1 MSEKETEIKKNDV
14 DNKEKKGK
22 KSDKAIVV
30 GLVIAL
36 LGGVAYGG
44 YKAYE
49 YFKPFNIEDRIASLK
64 KDAGDDG
71 RVIDH
76 IDEDRIKEIF
86 DKVEKKGTSEYDM
99 AQNELKN
106 NPYKNSVV
114 DGMNIYEAGTSGK
127 ESFSELYKNGSFEY
141 WFTGLSLRHPDDEKV
156 DPNQTDSF
164 NSFSSAIF
172 ALDREDNKKLSD
184 KEVQTWAENAE
195 AMALKQHSPAYF
207 YIKDLILNLKGK
219 NPTTASVYYLMIANR
234 IKPDMLTE
242 DLSYN
247 ITDNTKYLDTSHKD
261 EKKKKSIVYSWD
273 TDIEFLN
280 KQNAVIHELVDGS
293 LTHYAI
299 VDKVNARG
307 SRYRANNAK
316 DHFVTVIHYK
326 DISNKMLAE
335 YAITS
340 GNNDA
345 QASNISTGLY
355 SVYKPAFT
363 WNISPKIEKICTQY
377 YDIVEP
383 MVYNGTFTSRKD
395 VINQMVKKYKY
406 SFDEIM
412 SAVLTYEYWAL
423 G

>member
-30 GLVIAL
+30 GLVVAL

-49 YFKPFNIEDRIASLK
+49 YFKPFNIEDRIASVK
-64 KDAGDDG
+64 KDAGEDG
-71 RVIDH
+71 RVIEKLPQKY
-76 IDEDRIKEIF
+76 IDEGIDNL
-86 DKVEKKGTSEYDM
+86 KKDGSVK
-99 AQNELKN
+99 NELNKE
-106 NPYKNSVV
+106 PYKNSVA
-114 DGMNIYEAGTSGK
+114 DGASISVMGGSGV
-127 ESFSELYKNGSFEY
+127 ESFAQLYNKKDEFGS
-141 WFTGLSLRHPDDEKV
+141 GVSSVSMRHPDDEKA

-164 NSFSSAIF
+164 NTFSSALF
-172 ALDREDNKKLSD
+172 ALDRLENKKLSD

-207 YIKDLILNLKGK
+207 YIKNLILNLKGK

-247 ITDNTKYLDTSHKD
+247 ITDNTKYLNTSHKD
-261 EKKKKSIVYSWD
+261 KKKKKGVVYSWD
-273 TDIEFLN
+273 TDFEFIN
-280 KQNAVIHELVDGS
+280 NSSAVIHELVDGS
-293 LTHYAI
+293 LTHYAV
-299 VDKVNARG
+299 VDKVW
-307 SRYRANNAK
+307 SRNNLYKQAPSAK
-316 DHFVTVIHYK
+316 DHFVKVIHYK
-326 DISNKMLAE
+326 DISNLMLAE
-335 YAITS
+335 YAIIP
-340 GNNDA
+340 GNNDFA
-345 QASNISTGLY
+345 SSNISSGMY
-355 SVYKPAFT
+355 SNYKPAFT
-363 WNISPKIEKICTQY
+363 WNISPEIEKICSQY

-383 MVYNGTFTSRKD
+383 MVYKGTFTSRKD

-406 SFDEIM
+406 SFDEVM
-412 SAVLTYEYWAL
+412 TAVLTYEYWAL

>member
-30 GLVIAL
+30 GLVVAL

-49 YFKPFNIEDRIASLK
+49 YFKPFNIEDKISSLK

-71 RVIDH
+71 RVFDH
-76 IDEDRIKEIF
+76 LDVKAIK
-86 DKVEKKGTSEYDM
+86 DKLKDYDFS
-99 AQNELKN
+99 AELNKE
-106 NPYKNSVV
+106 PYKNSVV
-114 DGMNIYEAGTSGK
+114 DGMNIYEAGSSGK
-127 ESFSELYKNGSFEY
+127 NSFSELYKNGEFEF
-141 WFTGLSLRHPDDEKV
+141 WTTSASLRHPDDEKV

-164 NSFSSAIF
+164 NSFSSALF
-172 ALDREDNKKLSD
+172 ALDRVENKKLSD

-242 DLSYN
+242 ELSYN
-247 ITDNTKYLDTSHKD
+247 ITDNSKYLDTSYKD
-261 EKKKKSIVYSWD
+261 KKKEKSLVKSWD
-273 TDIEFLN
+273 TDFEYINN
-280 KQNAVIHELVDGS
+280 KSAIIHEFVDGS
-293 LTHYAI
+293 LTQYAI
-299 VDKVNARG
+299 ADKVL
-307 SRYRANNAK
+307 SRNSLYKASSEAE
-316 DHFVTVIHYK
+316 DHFVKVLHYK
-326 DISNKMLAE
+326 DISKMMIAE
-335 YAITS
+335 YAIIP

-345 QASNISTGLY
+345 QASGISSGMY
-355 SVYKPAFT
+355 SAYKPAFT
-363 WNISPKIEKICTQY
+363 WCISPKIEKICSQY

-406 SFDEIM
+406 SYDEVM
-412 SAVLTYEYWAL
+412 TAVLTYEYWAL

>member
-30 GLVIAL
+30 GLVVAL

-49 YFKPFNIEDRIASLK
+49 YFKPFNIEDRIASVK
-64 KDAGDDG
+64 KDAGEDG
-71 RVIDH
+71 RVIEKMPQKY
-76 IDEDRIKEIF
+76 IDEGIDNL
-86 DKVEKKGTSEYDM
+86 KKDGSVK
-99 AQNELKN
+99 NELNKE
-106 NPYKNSVV
+106 PYKNSVADGASISVMGGSGV
-114 DGMNIYEAGTSGK
+114 DKFEQLYNKKGEFGSGL
-127 ESFSELYKNGSFEY
+127 SSV
-141 WFTGLSLRHPDDEKV
+141 SLRHPDDEKV
-156 DPNQTDSF
+156 DPNQIDSF
-164 NSFSSAIF
+164 NTFSSALF
-172 ALDREDNKKLSD
+172 ALDRLENKKLSD

>member
-1 MSEKETEIKKNDV
+1 MSENKAEIKKNDA

-30 GLVIAL
+30 GLVVAL

-49 YFKPFNIEDRIASLK
+49 YFKPFNIEDRIASVK
-64 KDAGDDG
+64 KDAGEDG
-71 RVIDH
+71 RVIEKMPQKY
-76 IDEDRIKEIF
+76 IDEGQKDIRENGDAEKELNREPYKKTVADGASISVMGGSGVDTF
-86 DKVEKKGTSEYDM
+86 ASLYNKKGEFG
-99 AQNELKN
+99 
-106 NPYKNSVV
+106 VV
-114 DGMNIYEAGTSGK
+114 
-127 ESFSELYKNGSFEY
+127 GSFV
-141 WFTGLSLRHPDDEKV
+141 SLRHPDDEKV
-156 DPNQTDSF
+156 DLNQTDSF
-164 NSFSSAIF
+164 NSFSSALF
-172 ALDREDNKKLSD
+172 ALDRAENKKLSD

-247 ITDNTKYLDTSHKD
+247 ITDNIKYLDTSHKD

>member
-30 GLVIAL
+30 GLVVAL

-49 YFKPFNIEDRIASLK
+49 YFKPFNIEDRIASVK
-64 KDAGDDG
+64 KDAGEDG
-71 RVIDH
+71 RVIEKLPQKY
-76 IDEDRIKEIF
+76 IDEGIDNL
-86 DKVEKKGTSEYDM
+86 KKDGSVK
-99 AQNELKN
+99 NELNKE
-106 NPYKNSVV
+106 PYKNSVADGASISVMGGSGV
-114 DGMNIYEAGTSGK
+114 DKFEQLYNKKGEFGSGL
-127 ESFSELYKNGSFEY
+127 SSV
-141 WFTGLSLRHPDDEKV
+141 SLRHPDDEKV
-156 DPNQTDSF
+156 DPNQIDSF
-164 NSFSSAIF
+164 NTFSSALF
-172 ALDREDNKKLSD
+172 ALDRLENKKLSD

-242 DLSYN
+242 ELSYN
-247 ITDNTKYLDTSHKD
+247 ITDNSKYLDTSYKD
-261 EKKKKSIVYSWD
+261 KKKEKSLVKSWD
-273 TDIEFLN
+273 TDFEYINN
-280 KQNAVIHELVDGS
+280 KSAIIHEFVDGS
-293 LTHYAI
+293 LTQYAI
-299 VDKVNARG
+299 ADKVL
-307 SRYRANNAK
+307 SRNSLYKASSEAE
-316 DHFVTVIHYK
+316 DHFVKVLHYK
-326 DISNKMLAE
+326 DISKMMIAE
-335 YAITS
+335 YAIIP

-345 QASNISTGLY
+345 QASGISSGMY
-355 SVYKPAFT
+355 SAYKPAFT
-363 WNISPKIEKICTQY
+363 WCISPKIEKICSQY

-406 SFDEIM
+406 SYDEVM
-412 SAVLTYEYWAL
+412 TAVLTYEYWAL